1 MTKFIVVTGGVI
13 SGLGKGVLVASIG
26 KLLSGS
32 YKCVAMKC
40 DGYLNVDPGTMNPI
54 EHGEVFVLNDGTECD
69 MDFGHYERF
78 MNFSATKESS
88 LTMGKIFQS
97 IFDKERKGDF
107 LGKTVQYIP
116 HVTNEIKQR
125 FYSVAEKEKADVLL
139 IEIGGTVGDLENALY
154 LEAVRQL
161 AWEQGR
167 ENVLFVHL
175 SYVPI
180 PMGVNEQKSKPT
192 QLSVK
197 SLNEIGIWP
206 NIIVCRCSDYLNEKV
221 KKKIGL
227 FCNVDEES
235 VFTGKDVESVYL
247 IPGELE
253 KQGFVKILE
262 KKLNLKIKEDSF
274 SSWNNLAQKMIETK
288 KCENN
293 LLRIGIC
300 GKYTALNDSYASVV
314 EALHHAAANLNTHVC
329 VEFIDTEAIENNK
342 SVEDAVKGLDGLIVP
357 GGFGN
362 RGWEGKIKIIQYAR
376 ENKIPFLGI
385 CLGLQ
390 AAVIEYAR
398 NVCELID
405 ADSTEMNP
413 NTKNKV
419 ITLMD
424 EQRNVVDKG
433 GTMRLGAYEALIEP
447 ESIVYELY
455 KTKNVFERHRHRYEV
470 NPSYHEILKEK
481 GLVLSG
487 LSPNKKLV
495 EFVELPRSIHPFF
508 VVTQAHPELKSRLEE
523 PAPLFYGLVRAAK
536 ENLNKKEVVL

>member
-13 SGLGKGVLVASIG
+13 SGLGKGVLTASIG
-26 KLLSGS
+26 KLLSSS
-32 YKCVAMKC
+32 YKCAAMKC

-54 EHGEVFVLNDGTECD
+54 EHGEVFVLDDGTECD

-78 MNFSATKESS
+78 MNFSATKESN

-97 IFDKERKGDF
+97 ILDKERRGDF

-116 HVTNEIKQR
+116 HVTDEIKRR
-125 FYSVAEKEKADVLL
+125 FYLVAKEEKADILL

-167 ENVLFVHL
+167 DNVLFVHL

-206 NIIVCRCSDYLNEKV
+206 DVVVCRCSEYLSDKI
-221 KKKIGL
+221 KKKIAL

-253 KQGFVKILE
+253 KQGFVKVLE
-262 KKLNLKIKEDSF
+262 KKLHLKIKDDRF
-274 SSWNNLAQKMIETK
+274 SSWNGLAQRMIDARNCNGNKVT
-288 KCENN
+288 
-293 LLRIGIC
+293 IGIC
-300 GKYTALNDSYASVV
+300 GKYTALGDSYASVV
-314 EALHHAAANLNTHVC
+314 EALHHSAANLNTHVC
-329 VEFIDTEAIENNK
+329 VEFIDTEAIENGK
-342 SVEDAVKGLDGLIVP
+342 SVEEAVKGLDGIIVP

-362 RGWEGKIKIIQYAR
+362 RGWEGKIKVIQYAR

-398 NVCELID
+398 NVCGLND
-405 ADSTEMNP
+405 ANSTEMNP
-413 NTKNKV
+413 DAKDKV

-424 EQRNVVDKG
+424 EQRKVVDKG
-433 GTMRLGAYEALIEP
+433 GTMRLGSYEAFFEP
-447 ESIVYELY
+447 GSIISELY
-455 KTKNVFERHRHRYEV
+455 KSNKVFERHRHRYEV
-470 NPSYHEILKEK
+470 NPAYHKIFGEK
-481 GLVLSG
+481 GLMLSG
-487 LSPNKKLV
+487 LSQNKKLV
-495 EFVELPRSIHPFF
+495 EFIELPKKVHPYF
-508 VVTQAHPELKSRLEE
+508 VATQAHPELKSGLEA
-523 PAPLFYGLVRAAK
+523 PAPLFFGLVKSAK
-536 ENLNKKEVVL
+536 EKALGK